1 MSSMSDSL
9 APGVDMGVESM
20 QRQLFRYAQDLQEL
34 MHQQSTLEQH
44 YKMLLKTLGRDVP
57 ANDLLSSTL
66 IATSKL
72 YVVTDPLGTVLR
84 HSADADCEIGSPGHV
99 LVGGHINALLSNT
112 GSGGFGSVMARLAQR
127 EGTSGILQS
136 RLELGH
142 TSTGLGLGVFDVLAM
157 QVPVS
162 TALNEIYWLFQP
174 ATFPDSS
181 DTEIQNS
188 FINAHGSDVGLFV
201 TTPWG
206 DIRGVNAALTKATGF
221 QSAEMLGQNPKMF
234 GSGHHGHAFYQD
246 FFMSLLDTGYWNGQI
261 LNRKKNGQIFLIWQS
276 VKMVENAH
284 GEIVSYISAVAD
296 LSLTE
301 ANASLSSPTAYRD
314 PLSGLANRRTLDNH
328 FNNVTRLER
337 NQGATLWMLLLNLGE
352 IVRLGDELGFAAADQ
367 ARREVGGRL
376 KSIERSEL
384 STYDIGSGNFVALI
398 QGDLNDAQVMKIAR
412 SALTLLETPMR
423 LGQQLASVH
432 AFIGCV
438 SYPHDGKDLETL
450 LKHAEIAMFGAKN
463 FANPICFYEAEGSS
477 DSPSVM

>member
-1 MSSMSDSL
+1 
-9 APGVDMGVESM
+9 
-20 QRQLFRYAQDLQEL
+20 
-34 MHQQSTLEQH
+34 
-44 YKMLLKTLGRDVP
+44 
-57 ANDLLSSTL
+57 
-66 IATSKL
+66 
-72 YVVTDPLGTVLR
+72 
-84 HSADADCEIGSPGHV
+84 
-99 LVGGHINALLSNT
+99 
-112 GSGGFGSVMARLAQR
+112 
-127 EGTSGILQS
+127 
-136 RLELGH
+136 
-142 TSTGLGLGVFDVLAM
+142 
-157 QVPVS
+157 
-162 TALNEIYWLFQP
+162 
-174 ATFPDSS
+174 
-181 DTEIQNS
+181 
-188 FINAHGSDVGLFV
+188 
-201 TTPWG
+201 
-206 DIRGVNAALTKATGF
+206 
-221 QSAEMLGQNPKMF
+221 
-234 GSGHHGHAFYQD
+234 
-246 FFMSLLDTGYWNGQI
+246 
-261 LNRKKNGQIFLIWQS
+261 
-276 VKMVENAH
+276 
-284 GEIVSYISAVAD
+284 
-296 LSLTE
+296 
-301 ANASLSSPTAYRD
+301 
-314 PLSGLANRRTLDNH
+314 LDNH